1 VLRLSDI
8 AESSTGLRRFVAA
21 VGILV
26 IACVWASVGYDV
38 WTNHRS
44 IVAGCEREL
53 TNISQ
58 VLSEQASRSLQ
69 ATDLILRDTARW
81 YGSVEAR
88 TATSE
93 DIDEFLRSR
102 IGGVPQVRSLN
113 VLDANGGLLHWS
125 ADTRVPDA
133 SLADKQ
139 AFEALRDAADGAL
152 YLGPPVRSATDKR
165 MGFDMA
171 RRLSGRGGRFE
182 GVLLA
187 RVESAYYEDFYK
199 AIALGSDSTIA
210 LFRTDG
216 TLLAR
221 HPDDEA
227 RIGVRVPQSLAP
239 LDLLPDGPV
248 VMRAASPFDGKDR
261 FRALTRVRGLPLV
274 VLVAREAD
282 SVLRPWWTAT
292 INSLFRALAMSAIVA
307 VLTTALLREL
317 RRRDGAMAALRRSEE
332 RYQLVLRGSNEGYW
346 DWNLGDDSIDISRRL
361 KELHGVPPEQRFA
374 TRAQWRTGNN
384 VHPDDRNH
392 FEAALERHLHGG
404 SPRFEVEYRVRT
416 PSGERWLHMRG
427 LAFRDEKG
435 GPYRLSG
442 SVSDI
447 SDRKRAEEDRAKLEA
462 QLRRSQKMEAMG
474 TLAGGIA
481 HDFNNILGAI
491 LGYGEMAQRAA
502 GPNQT
507 LQRYLDNV
515 MNAAAR
521 ARTLVE
527 RILAFSRSGM
537 GRRVPFHIQSAV
549 EEALDLLQASV
560 PTRIR
565 LVRQLE
571 AGDARVIGDATGVHQ
586 IVMNLCTNAMQAIEG
601 SGTITIGLEREK
613 VERSRQL
620 QSGTL
625 GVGDYVRL
633 SVADTGSG
641 IDPHVLDLVF
651 DPFFTTKPVG
661 EGTGLGL
668 SLVHGI
674 VTELGGAIDVTTK
687 PGAGACFRVYL
698 PYSGEIER
706 RPAPAARELERGNG
720 ETVLLV
726 DDEPALV
733 SLNEELLAELGYEP
747 VGFTSSLDALR
758 AFRAQPDRFDVVFT
772 DETMPDMVGTE
783 FARAVMDLRA
793 DIPVVLMSGYS
804 GPKLA
809 RRAEEVGIREVLKK
823 PLRLED
829 VAGALAAILTGP
841 HSTARRAQDG

>member
-1 VLRLSDI
+1 MIIVDAKGIEHYRSRLEDVNESSDESARSYFIAQRDNPTLGLFVGEPIELRFNKARAIALSRRLTDGAGRFAGVVTGFIDLNTFQSFYRQVNLGTQSAILLWHDSGAMVLREPTLPVSVMR
-8 AESSTGLRRFVAA
+8 TLRRPPEFPSGDAAFNYTSARDGVRRLFAVAHLNGFPLQVA
-21 VGILV
+21 VG
-26 IACVWASVGYDV
+26 
-38 WTNHRS
+38 
-44 IVAGCEREL
+44 
-53 TNISQ
+53 
-58 VLSEQASRSLQ
+58 
-69 ATDLILRDTARW
+69 RD
-81 YGSVEAR
+81 EA
-88 TATSE
+88 
-93 DIDEFLRSR
+93 
-102 IGGVPQVRSLN
+102 V
-113 VLDANGGLLHWS
+113 VLDPL
-125 ADTRVPDA
+125 RM
-133 SLADKQ
+133 
-139 AFEALRDAADGAL
+139 EALRVAARTL
-152 YLGPPVRSATDKR
+152 ILSLLG
-165 MGFDMA
+165 G
-171 RRLSGRGGRFE
+171 
-182 GVLLA
+182 LA
-187 RVESAYYEDFYK
+187 IAGLVHQLRRVERGA
-199 AIALGSDSTIA
+199 
-210 LFRTDG
+210 
-216 TLLAR
+216 
-221 HPDDEA
+221 
-227 RIGVRVPQSLAP
+227 
-239 LDLLPDGPV
+239 
-248 VMRAASPFDGKDR
+248 
-261 FRALTRVRGLPLV
+261 RAL
-274 VLVAREAD
+274 RE
-282 SVLRPWWTAT
+282 
-292 INSLFRALAMSAIVA
+292 
-307 VLTTALLREL
+307 
-317 RRRDGAMAALRRSEE
+317 SEE
-332 RYQLVLRGSNEGYW
+332 RYALAMEGASEGHFG
-346 DWNLGDDSIDISRRL
+346 WNYEEGPSFVSSKM
-361 KELHGVPPEQRFA
+361 KELLGLPADAPA
-374 TRAQWRTGNN
+374 ITRPQLLVN
-384 VHPDDRNH
+384 VHPDDGPVIESAMRDH
-392 FEAALERHLHGG
+392 VEGRT
-404 SPRFEVEYRVRT
+404 PRYEMEYRVRH
-416 PSGERWLHMRG
+416 PDGEWHWLQVRGQYLRDASGKPLRLVGSAIDVTARKHAEAEKER
-427 LAFRDEKG
+427 
-435 GPYRLSG
+435 
-442 SVSDI
+442 
-447 SDRKRAEEDRAKLEA
+447 LEL
-462 QLRRSQKMEAMG
+462 QLRKSQKMEAMG

-491 LGYGEMAQRAA
+491 LGFGELAQKNAVEGGLVR
-502 GPNQT
+502 
-507 LQRYLDNV
+507 RYIDNV
-515 MNAAAR
+515 MQAGER
-521 ARTLVE
+521 AKALVE